1 MKCNMRLQGSFLI
14 VMMLLSWPIS
24 SHAQAEKE
32 LPVHNINYGS
42 TNEVAYWIEALIG
55 DDQLLDVKRLCQ
67 APTVGPYEGAGAFL
81 VLLMLIL
88 PCFCSVQSKKGLLAY
103 DTIYGSTAEVA
114 YWIKTLVGED
124 QQLDVKRL
132 CQVLTVEPYDYVIIG
147 SYTRWEKPDKPTYK
161 FVESH
166 QDYLAQKEVAYF
178 LICGETDETMILK
191 YSGKPP
197 HLASGRNF
205 LLDIQDKFPAI
216 KPVTTGGFGGRHAT
230 PTLNTKDTF
239 FMWILNKMAK
249 EKLAWEGIDVWES
262 LTPERVEAFA
272 NEIREKILGLPPRLD
287 IEKHRGYWE
296 SLQPASL
303 TDESKVKFTPRSYDE
318 HQTTDTVFFTRS
330 RIKGN
335 LDDAISLLKSWEKQ
349 VGANLREQK
358 KTFYN
363 IYYHAIK
370 KYNGKE
376 LTTHIVAST
385 LPEDL
390 GNVHLSFRNFDNPNK
405 RKGVE
410 EDIGKAESILW
421 ADGRKVKG
429 E

>member
-55 DDQLLDVKRLCQ
+55 DDQL
-67 APTVGPYEGAGAFL
+67 
-81 VLLMLIL
+81 
-88 PCFCSVQSKKGLLAY
+88 
-103 DTIYGSTAEVA
+103 
-114 YWIKTLVGED
+114 
-124 QQLDVKRL
+124 LDVKRL

-262 LTPERVEAFA
+262 LTPERVEAF
-272 NEIREKILGLPPRLD
+272 
-287 IEKHRGYWE
+287 
-296 SLQPASL
+296 
-303 TDESKVKFTPRSYDE
+303 
-318 HQTTDTVFFTRS
+318 
-330 RIKGN
+330 
-335 LDDAISLLKSWEKQ
+335 
-349 VGANLREQK
+349 
-358 KTFYN
+358 
-363 IYYHAIK
+363 
-370 KYNGKE
+370 
-376 LTTHIVAST
+376 
-385 LPEDL
+385 
-390 GNVHLSFRNFDNPNK
+390 
-405 RKGVE
+405 GV
-410 EDIGKAESILW
+410 
-421 ADGRKVKG
+421 
-429 E
+429 